1 MSIAYKW
8 SVDKMQVAEDNLV
21 VKVEWRVTATE
32 DDLTAS
38 AAGVKSLARGDSFI
52 PYEQLTEQQVLD
64 WCFEPEAI
72 KHTDREG
79 NETTTFSLLK
89 DEGEALVA
97 SHIALQ
103 LAKKQS
109 EPALPWSQIPA

>member
-1 MSIAYKW
+1 MSISYKW
-8 SVDKMQVAEDNLV
+8 SVDTLQVAEDNLV
-21 VKVEWRVTATE
+21 VKVEWRVTATQDE
-32 DDLTAS
+32 LKAS
-38 AAGVKSLARGDSFI
+38 ASGFKSLARGDSFI

-64 WCFEPEAI
+64 WCFEPETI
-72 KHTDREG
+72 THTDREG
-79 NETTTFSLLK
+79 NVTTTFSLLK

-109 EPALPWSQIPA
+109 EPALPWIEIPA